1 VRVTSVM
8 VSSSSRSPIESIRH
22 ATGNGEPKHGP
33 ALGYSAEVGGESLA
47 PRVHGERGRRPRM
60 NIQHFFDPATWTL
73 SYVVDDGTTGVVIDP
88 VRDYDPKS
96 GRTSWRS
103 SEEIAAFL
111 DRKRL
116 RLPYVI
122 DTHAHAD
129 HMSGMPFFK
138 ERYGAKTVTGSRV
151 GEVQAIF
158 RDVYGLARDFPVDG
172 RQFDVLLDEGDVLEI
187 GSFRVN
193 AMHTPGHTPAHMS

>member
-1 VRVTSVM
+1 
-8 VSSSSRSPIESIRH
+8 
-22 ATGNGEPKHGP
+22 
-33 ALGYSAEVGGESLA
+33 
-47 PRVHGERGRRPRM
+47 M